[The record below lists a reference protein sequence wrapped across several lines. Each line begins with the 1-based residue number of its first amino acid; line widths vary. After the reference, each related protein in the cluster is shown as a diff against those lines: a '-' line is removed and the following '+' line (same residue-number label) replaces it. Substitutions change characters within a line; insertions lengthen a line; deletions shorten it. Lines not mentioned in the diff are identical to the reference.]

1 MIKKFCAAITFMTV
15 LPLPCPSLSDK
26 NFGRITSYFPMVGVT
41 IGIILGL
48 AAWGLTQFC
57 PPLVTAGILTILLP
71 ALSGALHLDGLAD
84 TADGFLSCR
93 ERSRML
99 EIMRDSHI
107 GTMGVFA
114 IICEMLLKFAVFA
127 SLPAWK
133 LPLAAA
139 ATPIAGRCGLIF
151 YLGISKYAR
160 ESGLALMFYQYRPP
174 FLALYGAIIL
184 FIASIL
190 LCGSGGI
197 AASCLVLA
205 FIILWDIICN
215 AKING
220 ATGDT
225 LGASSE
231 LSELVFLL
239 ALI

>member
-15 LPLPCPSLSDK
+15 LPLPCPTLSEK
-26 NFGRITSYFPMVGVT
+26 EFGRLTFFFPIVGVT

-48 AAWGLTQFC
+48 AAWALTQFC
-57 PPLVTAGILTILLP
+57 PPLVTAGILTVLLP
-71 ALSGALHLDGLAD
+71 CLSGALHLDGLAD

-93 ERSRML
+93 KRERML

-114 IICEMLLKFAVFA
+114 IICELLLKFTVFA
-127 SLPAWK
+127 SLPDWK

-139 ATPIAGRCGLIF
+139 AAPIAGRCGLIF

-160 ESGLALMFYQYRPP
+160 ESGLALMFYKYRPP
-174 FLALYGAIIL
+174 MLALYGAIIL
-184 FIASIL
+184 FIASII
-190 LCGSGGI
+190 LCGSRGL

-205 FIILWDIICN
+205 FVIIWDAICN

-231 LSELVFLL
+231 LSELFFLL